1 MATKTWDEYIKKHQE
16 IGTKESREVGSKES
30 REKLHDT
37 SKATDRVEDWRS
49 MYTDILDGYT
59 KDRESAF
66 NKLVTYFE
74 DTLVEFQGVL
84 SGEEM
89 HAAFIAAATQLA
101 TDTKKQYDTFKEV
114 LDLLTGKEHEA
125 Q

>member
-16 IGTKESREVGSKES
+16 IGAKEVREVGSKES

-37 SKATDRVEDWRS
+37 SKATDHVEDWRS
-49 MYTDILDGYT
+49 MYTDILNGYT

-66 NKLVTYFE
+66 NKLVMYFE
-74 DTLVEFQGVL
+74 DTFVEFQDAL
-84 SGEEM
+84 TGEEI
-89 HAAFIAAATQLA
+89 HAAFLAAATRLT
-101 TDTKKQYDTFKEV
+101 TDAKKQYDTFKEV